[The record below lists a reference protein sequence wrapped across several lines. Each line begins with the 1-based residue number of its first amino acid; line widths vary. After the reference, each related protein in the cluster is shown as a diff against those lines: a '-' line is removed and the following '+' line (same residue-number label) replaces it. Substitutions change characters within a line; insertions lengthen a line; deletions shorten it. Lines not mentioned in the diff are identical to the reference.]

1 MYESLGQLIRDVV
14 PHPIVRYTMV
24 ARVAG
29 VLYITSIV
37 LPFLS
42 DRIAFSAY
50 TSWYNTEPAPLS
62 APFDADLLI
71 LSGFGIA
78 AGPAEAY
85 GDAGGG
91 AEGAAM
97 GVLDFLFVPFF
108 TFTFPILG
116 GLLTL
121 AIPILGVAFLM
132 GHTKHMKYL
141 TIGFFVLYAFYTML
155 FGMNAATLHARFGLH
170 AVHLATALM
179 MFAVID
185 RGYGIGLLSDN
196 GYPHPDTAG
205 PRSPQ
210 PEPIFTGRRVSTT
223 FSKLSARVPLLP
235 GGRVEPQNAGGG
247 SDTGSTE
254 QDNRV
259 DSGNSSDDGG
269 NNKKS
274 VSYGG
279 SATRREVE
287 RR

>member
-29 VLYITSIV
+29 VFYITSIV

-50 TSWYNTEPAPLS
+50 TSWYNTEPIPLS
-62 APFDADLLI
+62 GPFDADI
-71 LSGFGIA
+71 IIISGFGIA

-91 AEGAAM
+91 GEGAVMAA
-97 GVLDFLFVPFF
+97 LDFLFVPFF
-108 TFTFPILG
+108 TFAFPILG

-185 RGYGIGLLSDN
+185 RGYGIGLLSNN

-210 PEPIFTGRRVSTT
+210 PEPIITGRRIINGLFKLYWKMPITKSSNNTSISDSNNKST
-223 FSKLSARVPLLP
+223 
-235 GGRVEPQNAGGG
+235 
-247 SDTGSTE
+247 
-254 QDNRV
+254 
-259 DSGNSSDDGG
+259 
-269 NNKKS
+269 NNKKDNLANEEY
-274 VSYGG
+274 VSYAG
-279 SATRREVE
+279 SAKRSDVE
-287 RR
+287 QK